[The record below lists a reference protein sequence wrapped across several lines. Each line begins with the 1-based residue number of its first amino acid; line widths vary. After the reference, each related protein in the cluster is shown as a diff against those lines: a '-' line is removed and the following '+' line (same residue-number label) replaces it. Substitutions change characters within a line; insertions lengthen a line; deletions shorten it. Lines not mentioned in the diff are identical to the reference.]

1 MEFFIWMWLLF
12 MCEVYDKI
20 VYVNGKI
27 DILNWY
33 KYIVYIVYLLL
44 RIRWKLMVRVL
55 LGYVNSFNNFI
66 RFEIWLFKINFGY
79 FNCLIMILVMIKILD
94 SKLFKVI
101 VDNFRGGGGVIIEN
115 LSFLCV

>member
-1 MEFFIWMWLLF
+1 MWLLF

-33 KYIVYIVYLLL
+33 KYIVYILYSLL
-44 RIRWKLMVRVL
+44 RIRRKLTARVL

-66 RFEIWLFKINFGY
+66 RFEIWLFKKNFGY
-79 FNCLIMILVMIKILD
+79 FNRLIMILVMIKILD

-101 VDNFRGGGGVIIEN
+101 VDNFRGGGVIIEN